1 MSRKNPV
8 RVTFQKSL
16 DQSKCMIYT
25 QANYICTQAN
35 YIYASELVR
44 RALSSTTFSD
54 HICHW
59 LIELLMDFLSV
70 YPMHLILLLKA
81 FQCAHIALHSCR
93 PSFQSINWIEVT
105 RIRMSIFLS
114 VIIRDIFIEVI
125 GNRICCVAASPILLN
140 SELSPPDNLLIT

>member
-59 LIELLMDFLSV
+59 LIELLMDFFVSLS
-70 YPMHLILLLKA
+70 HASDITA
-81 FQCAHIALHSCR
+81 ES
-93 PSFQSINWIEVT
+93 
-105 RIRMSIFLS
+105 LS
-114 VIIRDIFIEVI
+114 MCSYCF
-125 GNRICCVAASPILLN
+125 
-140 SELSPPDNLLIT
+140 TFM